1 MLEKHGILG
10 VHSPIKLSNTAMEP
24 TEQSFTITVTAA
36 ISGKVFWTFASKHA
50 GSLFV
55 RYLKLTIHERLRLS
69 SPFVV
74 VMLKEGEI
82 VDDFCHLQDLTDTH
96 ELCLDYLLQKRRGP
110 QTCQKL
116 ALTEAIC
123 HQLSREVWR
132 ILAHGLVLTECLP
145 LHGRMTV
152 NPLVLSIQNSPMLQE
167 TPHSTGMPCILE
179 SLLQANC
186 DPNDFGHPPKSPLNE
201 AVLRNNLVMVKLL
214 VGGRANVNLQ
224 ARGSDVPLTS
234 AVRQQRTEM
243 VKCLLEFRANPTVT
257 SYTPT
262 RDRSRPRWVGISLKE
277 LAEPDSEIANLI
289 EHAIHEWQSTEPSG
303 DRGGLLAQE

>member
-1 MLEKHGILG
+1 MDSI
-10 VHSPIKLSNTAMEP
+10 
-24 TEQSFTITVTAA
+24 EQSFTITVTAA
-36 ISGKVFWTFASKHA
+36 ISGKVFWTFASRHA

-55 RYLKLTIHERLRLS
+55 RYLKLTIQERLRLS

-74 VMLKEGEI
+74 IMLKEGEI
-82 VDDFCHLQDLTDTH
+82 VDDFCHLQDLTDAN
-96 ELCLDYLLQKRRGP
+96 ELRLDYVLQTRRGP
-110 QTCQKL
+110 QLCQKL

-132 ILAHGLVLTECLP
+132 ILAHGLVLIECLP

-152 NPLVLSIQNSPMLQE
+152 NPLVLSIQNTSMLQE
-167 TPHSTGMPCILE
+167 TTPNTGMPCILE

-201 AVLRNNLVMVKLL
+201 AVLRNSLGMVKLL

-224 ARGSDVPLTS
+224 ARGNDMPLTC

-243 VKCLLEFRANPTVT
+243 VKCLLELRANPTVT
-257 SYTPT
+257 CYTPT
-262 RDRSRPRWVGISLKE
+262 NDRSRPRWVGTTLKE
-277 LAEPDSEIANLI
+277 LAEPESEIANLI
-289 EHAIHEWQSTEPSG
+289 EHAIHKWQFSETSG
-303 DRGGLLAQE
+303 DRLGILAQE

>member
-1 MLEKHGILG
+1 MLEKHGTLDA
-10 VHSPIKLSNTAMEP
+10 HSHIELPNTAMEP
-24 TEQSFTITVTAA
+24 TEQSFRITVTAA
-36 ISGKVFWTFASKHA
+36 ISGKVFWTFASEHA
-50 GSLFV
+50 GSLLV
-55 RYLKLTIHERLRLS
+55 RYLKLTIHERLRLP

-82 VDDFCHLQDLTDTH
+82 VDDFCHLRDLTTTH

-110 QTCQKL
+110 QLCQKL
-116 ALTEAIC
+116 ALTEAIS

-167 TPHSTGMPCILE
+167 TPHSTGMPCIVE

-201 AVLRNNLVMVKLL
+201 AVLRNNLGMVKLL

-224 ARGSDVPLTS
+224 ARGSDVPITY

-257 SYTPT
+257 CYTPT
-262 RDRSRPRWVGISLKE
+262 SDRSRPRWLGISLKE
-277 LAEPDSEIANLI
+277 LAEPDSEIAILL
-289 EHAIHEWQSTEPSG
+289 EQAIYEWQSTEPSG
-303 DRGGLLAQE
+303 ARGGLLAQE

>member
-1 MLEKHGILG
+1 MREKRGILG
-10 VHSPIKLSNTAMEP
+10 VHSPTKLSNTAMESL
-24 TEQSFTITVTAA
+24 EQSFTITVTAA

-55 RYLKLTIHERLRLS
+55 RYIKLTIYERLRLP

-74 VMLKEGEI
+74 VMLKGGEV

-110 QTCQKL
+110 QICQRL

-145 LHGRMTV
+145 LHGRTTV

-167 TPHSTGMPCILE
+167 IPHNTGMPCILE

-201 AVLRNNLVMVKLL
+201 AVLRNNLVMVRLL

-224 ARGSDVPLTS
+224 ARGSDVPLVY
-234 AVRQQRTEM
+234 AVRQQRTDM
-243 VKCLLEFRANPTVT
+243 VKCLLECRANPTAKF
-257 SYTPT
+257 YTPA
-262 RDRSRPRWVGISLKE
+262 RPRWVGISIKE
-277 LAEPDSEIANLI
+277 LAEPDPEIANIL
-289 EHAIHEWQSTEPSG
+289 EHAIHEWQSIEPSG
-303 DRGGLLAQE
+303 DSGGLLAQE